1 MAEDKK
7 DNVIKFPRKL
17 ERTGT
22 KYRQQEITRLKHL
35 LQLCDED
42 MQTLV
47 LQIDQL
53 NIELG
58 VLTKDYENILNDLK
72 KLLKVEGGIT
82 DE

>member
-1 MAEDKK
+1 
-7 DNVIKFPRKL
+7 
-17 ERTGT
+17 
-22 KYRQQEITRLKHL
+22 
-35 LQLCDED
+35 

-72 KLLKVEGGIT
+72 KLLKVEGGIP